1 MLTID
6 PKDIQAKYLT
16 KKDSKKRVTAESH
29 FEHFEVSVLK
39 DGTLVFRPR
48 VLVDP
53 HALSDDIA
61 KQIRQS
67 LDFLA
72 QGKAGKI
79 VDIEAGEQA
88 LRAFKARKS
97 KAKT

>member
-6 PKDIQAKYLT
+6 PQDIQTKYLT

-61 KQIRQS
+61 KQIRES
-67 LDFLA
+67 LDYLA
-72 QGKAGKI
+72 KGKAGKI
-79 VDIEAGEQA
+79 VDVEAGAQA
-88 LRAFKARKS
+88 LRAFKTRKL
-97 KAKT
+97 KANT